1 MKNTTYVPKKEWM
14 AYCVGAL
21 GQGMVYGIMSSY
33 ISDFYLNVLKVTPI
47 FVLLLMLLARIWDAI
62 NDPIMGYIM
71 DHANPKKG
79 KMKPYLLYTPIPVAI
94 LTLLLFTSPNLADSQ
109 KMIYAAVT
117 YVAWG
122 MIYTSSDV
130 PFWSLP
136 NALTPNADERGSII
150 SKARTTNG
158 IGSAIPMGL
167 FMLLG
172 FVLPKF
178 NLSGT
183 SLEKTKY
190 TVMALVCSIIGN
202 ILFVRVYFKTKERV
216 NIPLPP
222 KKDKSQPN
230 SLKLIFTC
238 KPLMLTALMGIL
250 SAARYMFQAGAVHV
264 ARYSFYVG
272 KDPTNLSGA
281 ELEQAL
287 QSNISTVSTVLAVAS
302 AVGMFGAM
310 LAVTPLIKKF
320 SYKQII
326 IVSSLIGAAS
336 SLAMWFIGY
345 KNFWACVPCLLIS
358 TIPCGTINVC
368 AFAMVGDCL
377 DYMELKTG
385 VRLTGMGSA
394 IQSFVTKFGNAIATS
409 AIILMYIIVDLDVST
424 ISASVTA
431 NPLDMPYNVRQGIF
445 SVISLIPA
453 ISLLLCII
461 PMFFYNLTGE
471 YKEKLEADLAKQRE
485 ERGITIK

>member
-1 MKNTTYVPKKEWM
+1 MDTKTYVPKKEWM
-14 AYCVGAL
+14 AYGIGAL

-33 ISDFYLNVLKVTPI
+33 ISDFYLNVLKVTPL

-62 NDPIMGYIM
+62 NDPIMGYFV
-71 DHANPKKG
+71 DHVNPKRG
-79 KMKPYLLYTPIPVAI
+79 KMRPYLLYTPIPVAI
-94 LTLLLFTSPNLADSQ
+94 LTMLLFFAPNLSDSQ
-109 KMIYAAVT
+109 KMIYAAIT

-136 NALTPNADERGSII
+136 NVLTPNADERGSII
-150 SKARTTNG
+150 SKGRTFNG
-158 IGSAIPMGL
+158 IGSAIPMAL
-167 FMLLG
+167 FMVLG
-172 FVLPKF
+172 FILPKF

-183 SLEKTKY
+183 ALEQTKY

-216 NIPLPP
+216 NVPIPA
-222 KKDKSQPN
+222 KKDKNQPN
-230 SLKLIFTC
+230 SIKLILTC
-238 KPLMLTALMGIL
+238 KPLMLTAAMGIL

-264 ARYSFYVG
+264 ARYSFYIG
-272 KDPTNLSGA
+272 KDPSALTGA

-287 QSNISTVSTVLAVAS
+287 QSNISTVSTVLAAAS

-310 LAVTPLIKKF
+310 IAVTPLIKKF

-345 KNFWACVPCLLIS
+345 NNFWACVPCLLIS

-409 AIILMYIIVDLDVST
+409 AIILMYIIVGLDVSSV
-424 ISASVTA
+424 SAKVTA
-431 NPLDMPYNVRQGIF
+431 NPLDMDPSIRQGIF
-445 SVISLIPA
+445 SIISIIPA

-461 PMFFYNLTGE
+461 PMFFYKLTGE
-471 YKEKLEADLAKQRE
+471 YKEQMEKDLAKQRI
-485 ERGITIK
+485 ERGVEIE

>member
-14 AYCVGAL
+14 AYCIGAL

-47 FVLLLMLLARIWDAI
+47 FVLLLMLFARIWDAI

-190 TVMALVCSIIGN
+190 MVMALVCSIIGN

-431 NPLDMPYNVRQGIF
+431 NPLDMSHNVRQGIF

-471 YKEKLEADLAKQRE
+471 YREKLEADLAKQRE